1 MFSDEELYRQ
11 YLSGDEAGLDSLMQ
25 KYGNS
30 LTLYINGYL
39 HDLHEAEDLMIDVF
53 SYLFTKK
60 PSIRDGGLKAYMYKA
75 ASLLLIVGLSAYM
88 PEFTGQL
95 SADSYSHY
103 EMTASI
109 FHNNNALSYIIVGLA
124 AFILGV
130 GVTILGVRIHH
141 LNKTQQSA
149 MDKGDEEDGA
159 D

>member
-1 MFSDEELYRQ
+1 MRSNEERVV
-11 YLSGDEAGLDSLMQ
+11 EVKRRIEQ
-25 KYGNS
+25 KKRKDRLQRS
-30 LTLYINGYL
+30 RIVMAL
-39 HDLHEAEDLMIDVF
+39 AV
-53 SYLFTKK
+53 
-60 PSIRDGGLKAYMYKA
+60 A

-95 SADSYSHY
+95 NADSYSHY

-109 FHNNNALSYIIVGLA
+109 FHNSNVLSYIIVGLA

-130 GVTILGVRIHH
+130 GITILGVRIHH
-141 LNKTQQSA
+141 LGKTQQSA

>member
-1 MFSDEELYRQ
+1 MRSNEERVV
-11 YLSGDEAGLDSLMQ
+11 EVKRRIEQ
-25 KYGNS
+25 KKRKDKLQRS
-30 LTLYINGYL
+30 RMVMAL
-39 HDLHEAEDLMIDVF
+39 AV
-53 SYLFTKK
+53 
-60 PSIRDGGLKAYMYKA
+60 A
-75 ASLLLIVGLSAYM
+75 ASLL
-88 PEFTGQL
+88 L

-130 GVTILGVRIHH
+130 GITILGVRIHH
-141 LNKTQQSA
+141 LDKTQHSA

>member
-1 MFSDEELYRQ
+1 MRSNEERVV
-11 YLSGDEAGLDSLMQ
+11 EVKRRIEQ
-25 KYGNS
+25 KKRKDRLQRS
-30 LTLYINGYL
+30 RMVMAL
-39 HDLHEAEDLMIDVF
+39 AV
-53 SYLFTKK
+53 
-60 PSIRDGGLKAYMYKA
+60 A
-75 ASLLLIVGLSAYM
+75 ASLLLIVGLSVYM
-88 PEFTGQL
+88 PGFTGQL

-109 FHNNNALSYIIVGLA
+109 FHNSLSYIIVGLA

>member
-1 MFSDEELYRQ
+1 MRSNEERVV
-11 YLSGDEAGLDSLMQ
+11 EVKRRIEQ
-25 KYGNS
+25 KKRKDKLQRS
-30 LTLYINGYL
+30 RMVMAL
-39 HDLHEAEDLMIDVF
+39 AV
-53 SYLFTKK
+53 
-60 PSIRDGGLKAYMYKA
+60 A
-75 ASLLLIVGLSAYM
+75 ASLLLIVSLSAYM
-88 PEFTGQL
+88 PGLTGQL

-130 GVTILGVRIHH
+130 GITILGVRIHH
-141 LNKTQQSA
+141 RDKTQHSA